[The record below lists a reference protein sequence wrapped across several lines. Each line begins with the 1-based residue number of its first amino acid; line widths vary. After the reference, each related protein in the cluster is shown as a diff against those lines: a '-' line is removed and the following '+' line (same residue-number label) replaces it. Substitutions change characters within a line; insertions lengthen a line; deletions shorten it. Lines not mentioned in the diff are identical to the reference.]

1 MKAVILAGG
10 FGTRISEESVVKP
23 KPMIE
28 VGHKPILWHI
38 MKIYSAHGI
47 NDFVICCGYK
57 GYMIKDYFANYH
69 LHTAD
74 VTYDLRNQT
83 TTIHRCDAEPWRV
96 TCVETGEKTMTGG
109 RLKRVADYLG
119 DETFCLTYG
128 DGVSNIDITASID
141 YHKKHGKLATL
152 SAVQSPGRFGAFTLS
167 GENSSVESFHEKPK
181 GDGAWING
189 GFFVLE
195 PGVMDYIDGDDTV
208 FEREPMEILARNGQ
222 LQAWKHDDFWQ
233 SMDTLRDR
241 MVLEEL
247 WANPQPP
254 WKVWE
259 NTNAPA

>member
-10 FGTRISEESVVKP
+10 FGTRISEESAVRP

-28 VGHKPILWHI
+28 VGNRPILWHI

-57 GYMIKDYFANYH
+57 GYIIKEYFANYH

-74 VTYDLRNQT
+74 VTYDLAKQC
-83 TTIHRCDAEPWRV
+83 TTIHRSDAEPWRV

-109 RLKRVADYLG
+109 RLKRVADYLDG
-119 DETFCLTYG
+119 ETFCLTYG
-128 DGVSNIDITASID
+128 DGVSNIDITASIA
-141 YHKKHGKLATL
+141 YHKNHGKLATL

-167 GENSSVESFHEKPK
+167 GDSTRVESFHEKPK

-195 PGVMDYIDGDDTV
+195 PGVLEYIEGDSTV
-208 FEREPMEILARNGQ
+208 FEREPMEHLARDGQ
-222 LQAWKHDDFWQ
+222 LQAWRHADFWQ
-233 SMDTLRDR
+233 AMDTLRDR

-247 WANPQPP
+247 WTGDAPP
-254 WKVWE
+254 WKVW
-259 NTNAPA
+259 